1 MALYPRN
8 FTNKEIMSPGYDGSR
23 FQANLPGYRDHSDDR
38 INRTN
43 TQINVSEH
51 DVPNIK
57 YAFDFRLPVLFRYGF
72 GVGYNQIVIPKG
84 RVVAVDPRMD
94 LVDTESEKKFSTLT
108 LANGGA
114 SVRLRKAGDKFKTAA
129 NAKSLVSPVASGKD
143 VPEVSIGR
151 DWTPLKG
158 LSDTYE
164 ETCFRPTKE
173 KKDAIGQLADYT
185 DEVVEMQEGT
195 GLVRV
200 KTTGVVPKVGEIR
213 LGNVPI
219 GIIERNEYTRDDDAF
234 NGIMPGP
241 VRTDALVE
249 LPWFAYK
256 DKAEQNPWGSAYG
269 QLFPGCLVRSDEN
282 GRIVP
287 SILNFN
293 DLMAGMDI
301 QEYELERQQVLGT
314 VYAVNTDLV
323 PEGAAKWATWALEDR
338 MNSEYFNPSVYRK
351 TNRRGEDAVENSP
364 YNSTNTYPGYPYD
377 KNYLNHDLHMLASD
391 RIDLYDPRMNPEF
404 RYNDLGIPGLTDGA
418 NVFTKVVADQVV
430 GHLGAS
436 ADLSQAH
443 DGSAMQEYNDVI
455 VRLPD
460 VNIKEGTI
468 LLDIGETPIA
478 IPADDTAWAADAKLC
493 KVGQVVGTNFVVK
506 YVNAA
511 QGIITI
517 GAKDQ
522 ENATLKAIADAVKA
536 NKKPLSVR
544 VVYQVKGKSGVP
556 TFMDWD
562 GVVGSVK
569 ILLQK

>member
-8 FTNKEIMSPGYDGSR
+8 FTNKEVMSPGYDGSR
-23 FQANLPGYRDHSDDR
+23 FQANLPGFRDHSDDR

-43 TQINVSEH
+43 TELNISEH

-57 YAFDFRLPVLFRYGF
+57 YAFDYRLPVLFRYGF
-72 GVGYNQIVIPKG
+72 GVGFNQVVIPKG
-84 RVVAVDPRMD
+84 RVVAADPRMD
-94 LVDTESEKKFSTLT
+94 LVDFESQKKFSTLT

-114 SVRLRKAGDKFKTAA
+114 TVRLRKATDKFKTAA
-129 NAKSLVSPVASGKD
+129 DGKSLVSPVASNKT
-143 VPEVSIGR
+143 VPEVSVGR
-151 DWTPLKG
+151 EWTPLKG
-158 LSDTYE
+158 LADTYE
-164 ETCFRPTKE
+164 EKCFRPTKE
-173 KKDAIGQLADYT
+173 KKDAIQQLADYT
-185 DEVVEMQEGT
+185 DETVELQERT

-200 KTTGVVPKVGEIR
+200 QATGVLPKVGEIR

-241 VRTDALVE
+241 VRTDAMVE

-269 QLFPGCLVRSDEN
+269 QLYPGCLVRSDEN

-287 SILNFN
+287 SVLNFN
-293 DLMAGMDI
+293 DLMADMTV

-314 VYAVNTDLV
+314 VYAVNTELV

-338 MNSEYFNPSVYRK
+338 MNSEHFNPTVYRK
-351 TNRRGEDAVENSP
+351 TNRRGEDAVANSP
-364 YNSTNTYPGYPYD
+364 YKSTGAYPGYPYD
-377 KNYLNHDLHMLASD
+377 KNYLNHDLHMLSSD
-391 RIDLYDPRMNPEF
+391 RIDLYDPRMNPEY
-404 RYNDLGIPGLTDGA
+404 RYSDLGIPGLTDGA
-418 NVFTKVVADQVV
+418 NVFTKVVADQVI
-430 GHLGAS
+430 GKLGAS
-436 ADLSQAH
+436 ADLSTAQ
-443 DGSAMQEYNDVI
+443 DGSSMQEYGDVI
-455 VRLPD
+455 LRLPD
-460 VNIKEGTI
+460 INIKEGTI
-468 LLDIGETPIA
+468 LLEIGETPIT
-478 IPADDTAWAADAKLC
+478 IPADDTAWATSDKLAT
-493 KVGQVVGTNFVVK
+493 VGKVVGTNFVIK
-506 YVNAA
+506 YLNAT

-522 ENATLKAIADAVKA
+522 ENATLKAIAAAVKA

-544 VVYQVKGKSGVP
+544 VVYQVKGKAGVP

-562 GVVGSVK
+562 GAVGSVK

>member
-114 SVRLRKAGDKFKTAA
+114 SVRLRKAGDKFKAAA

-173 KKDAIGQLADYT
+173 KKDAIGQLGDYT

-338 MNSEYFNPSVYRK
+338 MNSEYFNPTVYRK

-364 YNSTNTYPGYPYD
+364 
-377 KNYLNHDLHMLASD
+377 
-391 RIDLYDPRMNPEF
+391 I
-404 RYNDLGIPGLTDGA
+404 
-418 NVFTKVVADQVV
+418 
-430 GHLGAS
+430 
-436 ADLSQAH
+436 
-443 DGSAMQEYNDVI
+443 
-455 VRLPD
+455 
-460 VNIKEGTI
+460 I
-468 LLDIGETPIA
+468 LLTLTLA
-478 IPADDTAWAADAKLC
+478 TH
-493 KVGQVVGTNFVVK
+493 
-506 YVNAA
+506 
-511 QGIITI
+511 TI
-517 GAKDQ
+517 K
-522 ENATLKAIADAVKA
+522 T
-536 NKKPLSVR
+536 
-544 VVYQVKGKSGVP
+544 
-556 TFMDWD
+556 T
-562 GVVGSVK
+562 
-569 ILLQK
+569 

>member
-8 FTNKEIMSPGYDGSR
+8 FTNKEVMSPGYDGSR
-23 FQANLPGYRDHSDDR
+23 FQANLPGFRDHSDDR

-43 TQINVSEH
+43 TELNISEH

-72 GVGYNQIVIPKG
+72 GVGFNQVVIPKG
-84 RVVAVDPRMD
+84 RVVAADPRMD
-94 LVDTESEKKFSTLT
+94 LVDFESQKKFSTLT

-114 SVRLRKAGDKFKTAA
+114 TVRLRKATDKFKTAA
-129 NAKSLVSPVASGKD
+129 DGKSLVSPAASNKA
-143 VPEVSIGR
+143 VPEVSVGR
-151 DWTPLKG
+151 EWTPLKG
-158 LSDTYE
+158 LADTYE
-164 ETCFRPTKE
+164 EKCFRPTKE
-173 KKDAIGQLADYT
+173 KKDAIQQLADYT
-185 DEVVEMQEGT
+185 DETVELQERT

-200 KTTGVVPKVGEIR
+200 QATGVLPKVGEIR

-241 VRTDALVE
+241 VRTDAMVE

-269 QLFPGCLVRSDEN
+269 QLYPGCLVRSDEN

-287 SILNFN
+287 SVLNFN
-293 DLMAGMDI
+293 DLMADMTV

-314 VYAVNTDLV
+314 VYAVNTELV

-338 MNSEYFNPSVYRK
+338 MNSEHFNPTVYRK
-351 TNRRGEDAVENSP
+351 TNRRGEDAVANSP
-364 YNSTNTYPGYPYD
+364 YKSTGAYPGYPYD
-377 KNYLNHDLHMLASD
+377 KNYLNHDLHMLSSD
-391 RIDLYDPRMNPEF
+391 RIDLYDPRMNPEY
-404 RYNDLGIPGLTDGA
+404 RYSDLGIPGLTDGA
-418 NVFTKVVADQVV
+418 NVFTKVVADQVI
-430 GHLGAS
+430 GKLGAS
-436 ADLSQAH
+436 ADLSTAQ
-443 DGSAMQEYNDVI
+443 DGSSMQEYGDVI
-455 VRLPD
+455 LRLPD
-460 VNIKEGTI
+460 INIKEGTI
-468 LLDIGETPIA
+468 LLEIGETPIT
-478 IPADDTAWAADAKLC
+478 IPADDTAWATSDKLAT
-493 KVGQVVGTNFVVK
+493 VGKVVGTNFVIK
-506 YVNAA
+506 YLNAT

-522 ENATLKAIADAVKA
+522 ENATLKAIAAAVKA

-544 VVYQVKGKSGVP
+544 VVYQVKGKAGVP

-562 GVVGSVK
+562 GAVGSVK

>member
-8 FTNKEIMSPGYDGSR
+8 FTHKEVMSPGYDGSR
-23 FQANLPGYRDHSDDR
+23 FQANLPGFRDHSDDR

-43 TQINVSEH
+43 TELNISEH

-57 YAFDFRLPVLFRYGF
+57 YAFDYRLPVLFRYGF
-72 GVGYNQIVIPKG
+72 GVGFNQVVIPKG
-84 RVVAVDPRMD
+84 RVVAADPRMD
-94 LVDTESEKKFSTLT
+94 LVDFESQKKFSTLT

-114 SVRLRKAGDKFKTAA
+114 TVRLRKATDKFKTAA
-129 NAKSLVSPVASGKD
+129 DGKSLVSPVASNKT
-143 VPEVSIGR
+143 VPEVSVGR
-151 DWTPLKG
+151 EWTPLKG
-158 LSDTYE
+158 LADTYE
-164 ETCFRPTKE
+164 EKCFRPTKE
-173 KKDAIGQLADYT
+173 KKDAIQQLADYT
-185 DEVVEMQEGT
+185 DETVELQERT

-200 KTTGVVPKVGEIR
+200 QATGVLPKVGEIR

-241 VRTDALVE
+241 VRTDAMVE

-269 QLFPGCLVRSDEN
+269 QLYPGCLVRSDEN

-287 SILNFN
+287 SVLNFN
-293 DLMAGMDI
+293 DLMADMTV

-314 VYAVNTDLV
+314 VYAVNTELV

-338 MNSEYFNPSVYRK
+338 MNSEHFNPTVYRK
-351 TNRRGEDAVENSP
+351 TNRRGEDAVANSP
-364 YNSTNTYPGYPYD
+364 YKSTGAYPGYPYD
-377 KNYLNHDLHMLASD
+377 KNYLNHDLHMLSSD
-391 RIDLYDPRMNPEF
+391 RIDLYDPRMNPEY
-404 RYNDLGIPGLTDGA
+404 RYSDLGIPGLTDGA
-418 NVFTKVVADQVV
+418 NVFTKVVADQVI
-430 GHLGAS
+430 GKLGAS
-436 ADLSQAH
+436 ADLSTAQ
-443 DGSAMQEYNDVI
+443 DGSSMQEYGDVI
-455 VRLPD
+455 LRLPD
-460 VNIKEGTI
+460 INIKEGTI
-468 LLDIGETPIA
+468 LLEIGETPIT
-478 IPADDTAWAADAKLC
+478 IPADDTAWATSDKLAT
-493 KVGQVVGTNFVVK
+493 VGKVVGTNFVIK
-506 YVNAA
+506 YLNAT

-522 ENATLKAIADAVKA
+522 ENATLKAIAAAVKA

-544 VVYQVKGKSGVP
+544 VVYQVKGKAGVP

-562 GVVGSVK
+562 GAVGSVK

>member
-8 FTNKEIMSPGYDGSR
+8 FTNKEVMSPGYDGSR
-23 FQANLPGYRDHSDDR
+23 FQANLPGFRDHSDDR

-43 TQINVSEH
+43 TELNISEH

-72 GVGYNQIVIPKG
+72 GVGFNQVVIPKG
-84 RVVAVDPRMD
+84 RVVAADPRMD
-94 LVDTESEKKFSTLT
+94 LVDFESQKKFSTLT

-114 SVRLRKAGDKFKTAA
+114 TVRLRKATDKFKTAA
-129 NAKSLVSPVASGKD
+129 DGKSLVSPAASNKT
-143 VPEVSIGR
+143 VPEVSVGR
-151 DWTPLKG
+151 EWTPLKG
-158 LSDTYE
+158 LADTYE
-164 ETCFRPTKE
+164 EKCFRPTKE
-173 KKDAIGQLADYT
+173 KKDAIQQLADYT
-185 DEVVEMQEGT
+185 DETVELQERT

-200 KTTGVVPKVGEIR
+200 QATGVLPKVGEIR

-241 VRTDALVE
+241 VRTDAMVE

-269 QLFPGCLVRSDEN
+269 QLYPGCLVRSDEN

-287 SILNFN
+287 SVLNFN
-293 DLMAGMDI
+293 DLMADMTV

-314 VYAVNTDLV
+314 VYAVNTELV

-338 MNSEYFNPSVYRK
+338 MNSEHFNPTVYRK
-351 TNRRGEDAVENSP
+351 TNRRGEDAVANSP
-364 YNSTNTYPGYPYD
+364 YKSTGAYPGYPYD
-377 KNYLNHDLHMLASD
+377 KNYLNHDLHMLSSD
-391 RIDLYDPRMNPEF
+391 RIDLYDPRMNPEY
-404 RYNDLGIPGLTDGA
+404 RYSDLGIPGLTDGA
-418 NVFTKVVADQVV
+418 NVFTKVVADQVI
-430 GHLGAS
+430 GKLGAS
-436 ADLSQAH
+436 ADLSTAQ
-443 DGSAMQEYNDVI
+443 DGSSMQEYGDVI
-455 VRLPD
+455 LRLPD
-460 VNIKEGTI
+460 INIKEGTI
-468 LLDIGETPIA
+468 LLEIGETPIT
-478 IPADDTAWAADAKLC
+478 IPADDTAWAASDKLAT
-493 KVGQVVGTNFVVK
+493 VGKVVGTNFVIK
-506 YVNAA
+506 YLNAT

-522 ENATLKAIADAVKA
+522 ENATLKAIAAAVKA

-544 VVYQVKGKSGVP
+544 VVYQVKGKAGVP

-562 GVVGSVK
+562 GAVGSVK

>member
-8 FTNKEIMSPGYDGSR
+8 FTNKEVMSPGYDGSR
-23 FQANLPGYRDHSDDR
+23 FQANLPGFRDHSDDR

-43 TQINVSEH
+43 TELNISEH

-72 GVGYNQIVIPKG
+72 GVGFNQVVIPKG
-84 RVVAVDPRMD
+84 RVVAADPRMD
-94 LVDTESEKKFSTLT
+94 LVDFESQKKFSTLT

-114 SVRLRKAGDKFKTAA
+114 TVRLRKATDKFKTAA
-129 NAKSLVSPVASGKD
+129 DGKSLVSPVASNKA
-143 VPEVSIGR
+143 VPEVSVGR
-151 DWTPLKG
+151 EWTPLKG
-158 LSDTYE
+158 LVDTYE
-164 ETCFRPTKE
+164 EKCFRPTKE
-173 KKDAIGQLADYT
+173 KKDAIQQLADYT
-185 DEVVEMQEGT
+185 DETVELQERT

-200 KTTGVVPKVGEIR
+200 QATGVLPKVGEIR

-241 VRTDALVE
+241 VRTDAMVE

-269 QLFPGCLVRSDEN
+269 QLYPGCLVRSDEN

-287 SILNFN
+287 SVLNFN
-293 DLMAGMDI
+293 DLMADMTV

-314 VYAVNTDLV
+314 VYAVNTELV

-338 MNSEYFNPSVYRK
+338 MNSEHFNPTVYRK
-351 TNRRGEDAVENSP
+351 TNRRGEDAVANSP
-364 YNSTNTYPGYPYD
+364 YKSTGAYPGYPYD
-377 KNYLNHDLHMLASD
+377 KNYLNHDLHMLSSD
-391 RIDLYDPRMNPEF
+391 RIDLYDPRMNPEY
-404 RYNDLGIPGLTDGA
+404 RYSDLGIPGLTDGA
-418 NVFTKVVADQVV
+418 NVFTKVVADQVI
-430 GHLGAS
+430 GKLGAS
-436 ADLSQAH
+436 ADLSTAQ
-443 DGSAMQEYNDVI
+443 DGSSMQEYGDVI
-455 VRLPD
+455 LRLPD
-460 VNIKEGTI
+460 INIKEGTI
-468 LLDIGETPIA
+468 LLEIGETPIA
-478 IPADDTAWAADAKLC
+478 IPANNADWAASDKLAT
-493 KVGQVVGTNFVVK
+493 VGKVVGTNFVIK
-506 YVNAA
+506 YLNAT

-522 ENATLKAIADAVKA
+522 ENATLKAIAAAVKA

-544 VVYQVKGKSGVP
+544 VVYQVKGKAGVP

-562 GVVGSVK
+562 GAVGSVK